1 MVHLI
6 TMSKH
11 GTIKRYSLII
21 EKIGSNQ
28 YPSFDIIKDY
38 LFEHG
43 FEVSTRTVQ
52 RDIEQIRL
60 EFGIEIKYHR
70 YRNGYFIDTEAS
82 INLNGFLRF
91 LEIVNTATL
100 LTESLKESKETLNY
114 ISFETHGDLRG
125 IENLKP
131 LLFAIRN
138 HRKVSFS
145 HEKFETGQQR
155 KYSVQP
161 YMLKEYQN
169 RWYLVGIIGGTSE
182 FRTFGVDRILN
193 LVVKD
198 ETFHPGSRTNPLE
211 LFENT
216 VGLTYS
222 SHELEEVILSFTPLQ
237 GKYVKALPFHK
248 SQEIIEDDENELRV
262 GLSII
267 PNYEFKQ
274 KIMMLGETVTVL
286 KPKWLADEIKQ
297 SLEATLKKYE

>member
-1 MVHLI
+1 
-6 TMSKH
+6 MSQH
-11 GTIKRYSLII
+11 GTIRRHSLII
-21 EKIGSNQ
+21 EKIGRNQ
-28 YPSFDIIKDY
+28 YPSFDLIKDY

-43 FEVSTRTVQ
+43 FEVSPRTIQ
-52 RDIEQIRL
+52 RDIEQIRY

-82 INLNGFLRF
+82 INLDGFLRF

-100 LTESLKESKETLNY
+100 LTESLRDSKETLNY
-114 ISFETHGDLRG
+114 ISFESRGDLRG

-131 LLFAIRN
+131 LLFAITN
-138 HRKVSFS
+138 HRKISFS
-145 HEKFETGQQR
+145 HENFQTGQQR
-155 KYSVQP
+155 KYSVRP

-198 ETFHPGSRTNPLE
+198 ETFHPGSRKNPLE

-222 SHELEEVILSFTPLQ
+222 SHELEAVILSFTPLQ
-237 GKYVKALPFHK
+237 GKYVRALPFHK
-248 SQEIIEDDENELRV
+248 SQEIIEENEKEFRVRLR
-262 GLSII
+262 II

-274 KIMMLGETVTVL
+274 KIMMLGETVIVL
-286 KPKWLADEIKQ
+286 QPK
-297 SLEATLKKYE
+297 